1 MNVMPPN
8 AMPTARHATIR
19 VRHELK
25 RRTLSVAGVE
35 RLTPA
40 MVRVTLAGD
49 SLADFASPAFDDHVK
64 LFFAVAGPDGAP
76 AAEMRDYTPRR
87 FDTARGLLVVD
98 FALHQAGP
106 ATDWAARAA
115 PGQTLE
121 VAGPRG
127 SSVIPDDFDWYLL
140 VGDETALPAIARRVE
155 ELRPGVPVTTLVAV
169 TGPAEEQAFAP
180 RAGLDARWLHRPAAA
195 ADDPAPVLAALAG
208 IPLPPGEGHVFIA
221 AEAGV
226 ARALRRHIVEERGHP
241 REWTK
246 AAGYWK
252 RGQADASEKAME
264 D

>member
-1 MNVMPPN
+1 
-8 AMPTARHATIR
+8 
-19 VRHELK
+19 
-25 RRTLSVAGVE
+25 
-35 RLTPA
+35 

-49 SLADFASPAFDDHVK
+49 SPADFASAAFDDHVK
-64 LFFAVAGPDGAP
+64 LFFPVAGPDGAP
-76 AAEMRDYTPRR
+76 ASEMRDYTPRR

-98 FALHQAGP
+98 FALHEAGP

-155 ELRPGVPVTTLVAV
+155 ELRPGCRSPRWSPS
-169 TGPAEEQAFAP
+169 PARPRSRRSAP
-180 RAGLDARWLHRPAAA
+180 RPARRP
-195 ADDPAPVLAALAG
+195 LAAPPGRGRRRPGPGAG
-208 IPLPPGEGHVFIA
+208 GAGRHPLPPGEGHVFIA

-252 RGQADASEKAME
+252 RGRADASEKAME